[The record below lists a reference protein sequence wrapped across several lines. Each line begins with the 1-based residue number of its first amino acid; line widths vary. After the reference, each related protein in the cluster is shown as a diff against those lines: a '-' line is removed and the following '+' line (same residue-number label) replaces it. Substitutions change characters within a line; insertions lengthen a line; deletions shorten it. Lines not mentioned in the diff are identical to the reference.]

1 MQSTLKNENKELL
14 RMIAADLYTAHPRF
28 ILMYV
33 VKKLC
38 NKLNIENIEGVSNS
52 HHIWKYFF
60 YKSKNKLVGTD
71 YDLFWKSIGGR
82 KLDNGN
88 FQIPVE
94 ICFKPLEMYRQKKR
108 NLIIKKLE
116 MLNKFEIILL

>member
-1 MQSTLKNENKELL
+1 
-14 RMIAADLYTAHPRF
+14 
-28 ILMYV
+28 
-33 VKKLC
+33 
-38 NKLNIENIEGVSNS
+38 
-52 HHIWKYFF
+52 
-60 YKSKNKLVGTD
+60 LVGTD

-94 ICFKPLEMYRQKKR
+94 ICFKPLETYRQKKR
-108 NLIIKKLE
+108 NLIIKKRE